1 MFCFIIGALELLLL
15 LYNVLSMLSVRRHG
29 LAEI

>member
-1 MFCFIIGALELLLL
+1 MFCVIGTLELLLL
-15 LYNVLSMLSVRRHG
+15 LYNGLSMLSVRRHG